1 MDAHAPNGTAF
12 ERGEKFR
19 SSPRSPRFRL
29 APVAGDRQNT
39 TFPLIGD
46 GAMAENR
53 SKRSSKLRTS
63 FFPATEALGQA
74 KAMKRTQ
81 HAILSALLGA
91 FCGAVPTH
99 ARDVHVSEVGSL
111 RPIKCIVYND
121 GWFFTTTGPCSNFK
135 APSRIALGLTF
146 SESDIEHRINVIVA
160 TQMESDYPEM
170 SIKAGEW
177 YCTPLRQKPIWMKKG
192 QRSGA
197 LGCSFPSAYR
207 FVDSF

>member
-1 MDAHAPNGTAF
+1 MPVKSAVA
-12 ERGEKFR
+12 
-19 SSPRSPRFRL
+19 SFRL
-29 APVAGDRQNT
+29 APAAGDRQNT

-46 GAMAENR
+46 GAMTENR
-53 SKRSSKLRTS
+53 SKRRSKPRTS
-63 FFPATEALGQA
+63 LFSATEALRQA
-74 KAMKRTQ
+74 KAMKRAQ

-91 FCGAVPTH
+91 FCGTVPAD
-99 ARDVHVSEVGSL
+99 ARDVHVAEVGSL

-177 YCTPLRQKPIWMKKG
+177 YCTAAEAEADLDEKGLKK
-192 QRSGA
+192 RRTW
-197 LGCSFPSAYR
+197 LLFPSAYR
-207 FVDSF
+207 FVDSFWLGDTK

>member
-1 MDAHAPNGTAF
+1 VSDAGQV
-12 ERGEKFR
+12 RG
-19 SSPRSPRFRL
+19 SPRFRL
-29 APVAGDRQNT
+29 APAADDRQNA

-53 SKRSSKLRTS
+53 SKRSSKPRTS
-63 FFPATEALGQA
+63 FFPATEALGQV

-91 FCGAVPTH
+91 FCGTVPAH

-146 SESDIEHRINVIVA
+146 SESDIGHRINVIVA
-160 TQMESDYPEM
+160 TQMESDYPRKCR
-170 SIKAGEW
+170 SRQASGIAP
-177 YCTPLRQKPIWMKKG
+177 PLRQKPIWMKKG

-197 LGCSFPSAYR
+197 LGL
-207 FVDSF
+207 FVPKCIPLR